1 MIVILIALIAA
12 PMPGPDMSVLSRPV
26 TGPYANLLYSTDA
39 PHDYDVISYDVSV
52 EVFPALEVLDCIADV
67 IFTPEITG
75 LDEIRLDLVDLTV
88 SAVTGSSG
96 SLSFSQIEDSLFV
109 TLDQPYNP
117 GDTIALHINYSG
129 TPWNEGAGGFGG
141 FWFNTTGSGNVSY
154 HMGVGVYTDPPSL
167 GRVIFPCW
175 DHPADKAAIDF
186 HITVPDSLYAVAS
199 GDLLSMD
206 ENGTDATMT
215 YNWSQPQPMSTY
227 LAAFAV
233 SDYAVLVDSTYD
245 WIYYFVY
252 PDDIDDAL
260 VSFQNVNLMMDQY
273 ESVYG
278 AYPWDTKFSYVQT
291 PKGDMEHL
299 TQVYH
304 IYFAINGGN
313 NYDWLLAHELSHHW
327 WGNCVTEEIW
337 TDVWLSEGF
346 AKYSE
351 AVWAEYYGAASY
363 NDYIVNDIMIPYL
376 NSGEL
381 FPITNPTTPAEMW
394 SYTTYNKA
402 GSVLHMLRHVLGD
415 VDFYASL
422 DHYFDHHAF
431 HTATTNDF
439 RDHVEAVTGEDIDWF
454 FDTWLHDWG
463 YPVYDI
469 QYSWVQA
476 GADWDVT
483 VDLEQIQTVGPVFT
497 MPLEFLIYGASEDSL
512 VVMWNDQAVQSSL
525 FTVPFQPT
533 MVEFDPGDYVL
544 STHLTGIEDRPVPQF
559 PGTGA
564 LHFAPNPAHLS
575 TMLLWSGMEASDL
588 HVGLYD
594 LSGRKLQDWSLTEGE
609 RVLDLT
615 SVPSGLYLLCAA
627 GPGNIRQTAKLIIQ
641 D

>member
-26 TGPYANLLYSTDA
+26 GGPYSHLLYSADV

-52 EVFPALEVLDCIADV
+52 EVFPSLEVLECTTDV
-67 IFTPEITG
+67 VFTPEMAG

-88 SAVTGSSG
+88 TAVSDING
-96 SLSFSQIEDSLFV
+96 SLSYSQVEDSLFV
-109 TLDQPYNP
+109 TLAQPVNP
-117 GDTIALHINYSG
+117 GDTIWVRIEYSG
-129 TPWNEGAGGFGG
+129 TPWNEGSGGFGG
-141 FWFNTTGSGNVSY
+141 FFFNTTSSGNVSY

-175 DHPADKAAIDF
+175 DHPADKASVDF
-186 HITVPDSLYAVAS
+186 HITVEDTLYAVAN
-199 GDLLSMD
+199 GDLQSID
-206 ENGTDATMT
+206 ENGTDATLT

-273 ESVYG
+273 ESTYS
-278 AYPWDTKFSYVQT
+278 AYPWETKFSYVQT

-304 IYFAINGGN
+304 IYFAINGAN
-313 NYDWLLAHELSHHW
+313 NYDWLLAHEMSHHW
-327 WGNCVTEEIW
+327 WGDCVTEEFW

-346 AKYSE
+346 AVYSE
-351 AVWAEYYGAASY
+351 AVWAEYYGAAAY
-363 NDYIVNDIMIPYL
+363 NDYVVNEMMIPYL

-394 SYTTYNKA
+394 SYTTYQKA

-415 VDFYASL
+415 VDFYGSL
-422 DHYFDHHAF
+422 DEYFDHHSYR
-431 HTATTNDF
+431 TATTDDF
-439 RDHVEAVTGEDIDWF
+439 RDHVENVSGADIDWF

-469 QYSWVQA
+469 QYSWVAA
-476 GADWDVT
+476 GAEWDVT
-483 VDLEQIQTVGPVFT
+483 VDLEQIQATGPVFT
-497 MPLEFLIYGASEDSL
+497 MPLEFLVHGASDDSL
-512 VVMWNDQAVQSSL
+512 VVMWNDQAVQSEV

-533 MVEFDPGDYVL
+533 LVEFDPGNYVL
-544 STHLTGIEDRPVPQF
+544 STHLTGIEDRPAQHF

-575 TMLLWSGMEASDL
+575 TVLLWSGMEASDL

-594 LSGRKLQDWSLTEGE
+594 LSGRKLQEWSLTEGE

-615 SVPSGLYLLCAA
+615 VVPAGVYLLCAA
-627 GPGNIRQTAKLIIQ
+627 GPGNIRQTAKLIVQ